1 MSSRKLNTLLSEPLF
16 RILVETW
23 IILNFKE
30 HNHVK
35 MRHKSSF
42 LAVVIFLDHS
52 SFKTVNYL
60 SLS

>member
-1 MSSRKLNTLLSEPLF
+1 MTSRKFNTLLSEPLL
-16 RILVETW
+16 RILVETK

-35 MRHKSSF
+35 MRHKSS
-42 LAVVIFLDHS
+42 LLTVVIFLDHT